1 MAKSSAIYEPIL
13 PPDGFSFPDDRTP
26 ADTIREL
33 LPSLVGPAGSKPIRR
48 ILRERTRRTQHL
60 KASLFGEPAWDMLLE
75 LYASEIE
82 QRRISVTS
90 LCLASG
96 VPATTAL
103 RWISALEREGLIQKR
118 SDPLDGRRAHVS
130 LSTKGLNAMFA
141 YFRAAAFESVP
152 SESVSSNS
160 RFDCCCQQCRARCRA
175 EPK

>member
-1 MAKSSAIYEPIL
+1 MAKSTAVCEPIF

-33 LPSLVGPAGSKPIRR
+33 LPSLVGPAGSKPVRR
-48 ILRERTRRTQHL
+48 ILRERTRRIQHL

-118 SDPLDGRRAHVS
+118 SDPLDGRRAYVS

-152 SESVSSNS
+152 SDS
-160 RFDCCCQQCRARCRA
+160 RLECCCQHCRARCRA